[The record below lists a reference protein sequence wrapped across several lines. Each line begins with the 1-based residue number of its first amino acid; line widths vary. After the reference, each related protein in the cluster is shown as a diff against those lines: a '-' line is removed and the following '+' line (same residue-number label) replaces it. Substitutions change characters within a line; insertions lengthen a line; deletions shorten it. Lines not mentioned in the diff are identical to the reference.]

1 MGTRLVIGAFFTVLG
16 FITFAVCYLGSR
28 NPKEP
33 KWTSDTIMGSVL
45 IPLVIGS
52 IVMGLMLMG
61 EALLIHSD
69 LLTSYDI
76 TVALSILVAGIV
88 TLIMMR
94 IPKRI
99 KAYEALCKAAELP
112 KPEETRV
119 SKDNTLS
126 QGI

>member
-1 MGTRLVIGAFFTVLG
+1 MGTRLIIGAIFTVLG
-16 FITFAVCYLGSR
+16 IITFAVCYLGSR

-33 KWTSDTIMGSVL
+33 KWTSDTIMGSVI

-52 IVMGLMLMG
+52 IVMGPMLMG

-76 TVALSILVAGIV
+76 MIALSILVAGIV

-99 KAYEALCKAAELP
+99 KAYEALHNVAELP

-119 SKDNTLS
+119 SRNNTLS
-126 QGI
+126 QGA